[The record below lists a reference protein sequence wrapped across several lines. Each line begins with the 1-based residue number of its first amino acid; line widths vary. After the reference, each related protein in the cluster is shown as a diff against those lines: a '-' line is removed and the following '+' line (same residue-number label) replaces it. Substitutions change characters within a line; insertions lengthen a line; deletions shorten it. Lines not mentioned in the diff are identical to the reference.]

1 MTDIFAEDK
10 QFRDLGLEER
20 LLRALDDMGFVHPT
34 LVQDQLIPLALAGRD
49 VLGQARTGT
58 GKTAAFGLPILQQ
71 VDASNRAPQALI
83 LVPTR
88 ELAIQVANEISDL
101 GRHTDVLTTAI
112 YGGGSM
118 RRQAEKLEKGR
129 HIIVGTPGRIM
140 DMHQRGLLR
149 YEHMRFA
156 VLDEVD
162 RMLDI
167 GFRDDIRKILSKMP
181 QGIRTIFVSATIS
194 GEIEKLARQYMRD
207 PEKVVAVGASLTVE
221 QVDQHYLTVQPW
233 DKRRLLYHLLTR
245 EEPGLSVVFCRTKR
259 TVDELASYLAKKKV
273 DVQAI
278 HGDMYQGKR
287 NRTIEKL
294 RCGGLKVLIA
304 SDVAARG
311 LDVAGISH
319 VINYDLPED
328 PEIYVHRIGRTAR
341 TGRKGV
347 AWSLVTPEQGP
358 LLTAIEKL
366 INREVPELEYPDFE
380 PGPVPEHVRAQQ
392 ERKQEETSRHRQEVN
407 RFKPKPPPSEM
418 SEKDR
423 ARFPGGLVPT
433 QLPKRA
439 LGGRVRSRR
448 PR

>member
-1 MTDIFAEDK
+1 MTEIFAEDK
-10 QFRDLGLEER
+10 AFKDLGLNDR
-20 LLRALDDMGFVHPT
+20 LLEALEAMGFEHPT
-34 LVQDQLIPLALAGRD
+34 VIQAQIIPLALEGRD

-58 GKTAAFGLPILQQ
+58 GKTAAFGLPILQRAT
-71 VDASNRAPQALI
+71 VEPRAPQALI

-101 GRHTDVLTTAI
+101 GRHTDILTCPI

-118 RRQAEKLEKGR
+118 KRQAEKLEKGR
-129 HIIVGTPGRIM
+129 HIIVGTPGRVM
-140 DMHQRGLLR
+140 DMHQRGLLK
-149 YEHMRFA
+149 YDDIHYA

-167 GFRDDIRKILSKMP
+167 GFRDDIRKILGRMP
-181 QGIRTIFVSATIS
+181 KGAQTIFVSATIS
-194 GEIEKLARQYMRD
+194 DEIEKLARQYMTN
-207 PEKVVAVGASLTVE
+207 PEKLVATAGSLTVE
-221 QVDQHYLTVQPW
+221 QVEQHYLPVQPW
-233 DKRRLLYHLLTR
+233 DKRQLLHHLLTH
-245 EEPGLSVVFCRTKR
+245 EEPAMTVVFCRTKR
-259 TVDELASYLAKKKV
+259 TVDEIAKYLGKKKI

-287 NRTIEKL
+287 NRAIQKL
-294 RCGGLKVLIA
+294 REGGLKVLID

-347 AWSLVTPEQGP
+347 AWSFVTPEQGP
-358 LLTAIEKL
+358 LLTTIEKL
-366 INREVPELEYPDFE
+366 INTEVPKLEYPDFE
-380 PGPVPEHVRAQQ
+380 PGPVPEHIK
-392 ERKQEETSRHRQEVN
+392 EREQRKDEELAKQRQEGN
-407 RFKPKPPPSEM
+407 RFKPKSPPQLVSD
-418 SEKDR
+418 KDKS
-423 ARFPGGLVPT
+423 RFPGGLVPT
-433 QLPKRA
+433 ALPKRT

-448 PR
+448 GR